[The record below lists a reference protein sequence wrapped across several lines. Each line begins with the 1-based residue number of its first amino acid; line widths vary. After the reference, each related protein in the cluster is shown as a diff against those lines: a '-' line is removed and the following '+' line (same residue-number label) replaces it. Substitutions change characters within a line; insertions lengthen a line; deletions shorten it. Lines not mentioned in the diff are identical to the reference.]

1 MIPETERGG
10 PAMENIAVGERF
22 HRKILVS
29 TDPSRCEVTV
39 NQNNQ
44 GILERAREVPFLCG
58 HFL

>member
-1 MIPETERGG
+1 
-10 PAMENIAVGERF
+10 MENIAVGERF